1 MKGLLIKDVKLMKN
15 QMLFFVAI
23 IFMSIAF
30 SAMWKNPFFAMGYAT
45 VLVSMFTISTISYD
59 DYENGM
65 AYLFTLPV
73 SRRDYVM
80 GKYLFGILSTLL
92 ALVAATAISFGIGA
106 VQKVGFGMEEFVS
119 VAAMSIVLAS
129 FMLAFSLPVQLK
141 FGAERSRVALLLV
154 MGIAVLIGFLTVK
167 ATEAA
172 GVDLEAVL
180 DGLFQDSLARTFII
194 LVLIGVALLVIS
206 YQVSVRIME
215 KKEL

>member
-92 ALVAATAISFGIGA
+92 ALVAAAAIAFGTGA
-106 VQKVGFGMEEFVS
+106 IQKVEFGMDEFVS
-119 VAAMSIVLAS
+119 VAAMSLVLAS

-141 FGAERSRVALLLV
+141 FGAERSRVALILII
-154 MGIAVLIGFLTVK
+154 GIAALIGFLTVK

-172 GVDLEAVL
+172 GVDLEAAL
-180 DGLFQDSLARTFII
+180 DGLFQDSLARVFII
-194 LVLIGVALLVIS
+194 FVLIGVVLLAIS

-215 KKEL
+215 KNEL

>member
-1 MKGLLIKDVKLMKN
+1 MKGMLIKDVKLMKN
-15 QMLFFVAI
+15 QMMFFIAI

-30 SAMWKNPFFAMGYAT
+30 SAMWENPFFAIGYAT
-45 VLVSMFTISTISYD
+45 SLVSIFTISTISYD

-65 AYLFTLPV
+65 AYLFTLPI
-73 SRRDYVM
+73 SRREYVM
-80 GKYLFGILSTLL
+80 EKYLFGVLSTFL
-92 ALVAATAISFGIGA
+92 ALVAAAAIAFGIGA
-106 VQKVGFGMEEFVS
+106 VQKIEFSMDEFVS
-119 VAAMSIVLAS
+119 VAAMSLVMAS
-129 FMLAFSLPVQLK
+129 FILAFSLPVQLK

-172 GVDLEAVL
+172 GVNLEAVL

-194 LVLIGVALLVIS
+194 LVLIGIALLVIS
-206 YQVSVRIME
+206 YQVSVRIRE

>member
-15 QMLFFVAI
+15 QMMFFVAI

-30 SAMWKNPFFAMGYAT
+30 SAMWKNPFFSMGYAT

-92 ALVAATAISFGIGA
+92 ALVAAAAISFGIGA
-106 VQKVGFGMEEFVS
+106 LQKVGFGMDEFVS
-119 VAAMSIVLAS
+119 VAAMSLVLAS
-129 FMLAFSLPVQLK
+129 FMLTFSLPVQLK
-141 FGAERSRVALLLV
+141 FGAERSRVALILII
-154 MGIAVLIGFLTVK
+154 GIAALIGFLTLKVTK
-167 ATEAA
+167 AV

-194 LVLIGVALLVIS
+194 LVLIGVVMLAIS

>member
-1 MKGLLIKDVKLMKN
+1 MKGMLIKDVKLMKN
-15 QMLFFVAI
+15 QMMFFIAI

-30 SAMWKNPFFAMGYAT
+30 SAMWKNPFFAIGYAT
-45 VLVSMFTISTISYD
+45 SLVSIFTISTISYD

-65 AYLFTLPV
+65 AYLFTLPI
-73 SRRDYVM
+73 SRRDYVKE
-80 GKYLFGILSTLL
+80 KYLFGISSTFL
-92 ALVAATAISFGIGA
+92 ALVAAAAIAFGIGA
-106 VQKVGFGMEEFVS
+106 VQKIEFSMDEFVS
-119 VAAMSIVLAS
+119 VAAMSLVMAS
-129 FMLAFSLPVQLK
+129 FILAFSLPVQLK

-194 LVLIGVALLVIS
+194 LVLIGVVLLAIS
-206 YQVSVRIME
+206 YQISVRIME

>member
-1 MKGLLIKDVKLMKN
+1 MKGMLIKDVKLMKN
-15 QMLFFVAI
+15 QMMFFIAI

-45 VLVSMFTISTISYD
+45 ALVSIFTISTISYD

-65 AYLFTLPV
+65 AYLFTLPI
-73 SRRDYVM
+73 SRREYVM
-80 GKYLFGILSTLL
+80 EKYLFGILATLL
-92 ALVAATAISFGIGA
+92 ALVAAAAIAFGIGA
-106 VQKVGFGMEEFVS
+106 VQKIEFSMDEFVS
-119 VAAMSIVLAS
+119 VAAMSLVMAS
-129 FMLAFSLPVQLK
+129 FILAFSLPVQLK

-172 GVDLEAVL
+172 GVNLEAVL

-194 LVLIGVALLVIS
+194 LVLIGIALLVIS

>member
-1 MKGLLIKDVKLMKN
+1 
-15 QMLFFVAI
+15 
-23 IFMSIAF
+23 
-30 SAMWKNPFFAMGYAT
+30 MGYAT

-65 AYLFTLPV
+65 AYLFTLPI
-73 SRRDYVM
+73 SRREYVM
-80 GKYLFGILSTLL
+80 EKYLFGILATLL
-92 ALVAATAISFGIGA
+92 ALVAAAAIAFGIGV
-106 VQKVGFGMEEFVS
+106 VQKIEFSMDEFVS
-119 VAAMSIVLAS
+119 VAAMSLVMAS
-129 FMLAFSLPVQLK
+129 FILAFSLPVQLK

-172 GVDLEAVL
+172 GVNLEAVL

-194 LVLIGVALLVIS
+194 LVLIGIALLVIS